1 MSQHFI
7 YIGTSLSQNNG
18 KDNKIGRSQYLNDRL
33 KNLDTSYSIDGFSI
47 KFLIICE
54 SLIESQEIEEYLHSY
69 FWDYSTTKLDNIT
82 SHGTEWFTK
91 NFTHEDIKKAL
102 LENNYNNKIITD
114 KDEIDKITE
123 KSKREEIKNN
133 YIKKMNQKSFERKNK
148 LALAKLKALDYQKEE
163 ELLNYYNNNDKG
175 ILNWC
180 CGLGKSFMTLLYIK
194 YYNFNKILIGVPS
207 IILQEHW
214 KDEIKKYFNNYKI
227 IFVGGNKGKNEKEI
241 NEYFNKHKNLI
252 IISTYASCK
261 KILYY
266 NVEFNFKVGD
276 EAHHLNGDN
285 KEYNY
290 FHNIK
295 ATKELYLTATIKELT
310 NNSNGY
316 SMDNTEQ
323 FGNIIEKKTINW
335 AIDNQYITDYDLI
348 LINYKI
354 DINVILK
361 EINCNNIENRQLLI
375 SAYLILKAISLY
387 NDLNNIFVYTNTTS
401 NADLVK
407 KYIDILINTST
418 LFPELNEIKNQIHNK
433 AYHSKSNIFDLKSKE
448 VLKNKIIITS
458 IVYSLGEGFNYP
470 ELNGVCFAENM
481 MSNIRIIQSLLRPH
495 RLDKN
500 NPNKK
505 AKVIIPFNI
514 NDLNYKENNIYTIS
528 KQLRNED
535 ENIKQR
541 IKLIEITTKKP
552 NSYPE
557 ISKTPC
563 DIKIDNPE
571 ELKKILIKLESSLN
585 KYFKDLAEEYK
596 YVQKINKEFKLDSE
610 KEYINNQEKHNN
622 YIDNPKEY
630 FSTCWNNW
638 YDFLGYDTEIFIQ
651 SKDDWIKFCKEK
663 GVNNYNHYLELC
675 KDEDYKNLPKM
686 PEEFYKDYT
695 NFNNEFNLNRKRR

>member
-7 YIGTSLSQNNG
+7 YIGTSLSQNKG
-18 KDNKIGRSQYLNDRL
+18 KDNKIGRSEYLNDRL
-33 KNLDTSYSIDGFSI
+33 QNLDTSYSIDGFSI

-69 FWDYSTTKLDNIT
+69 FWDYSTTKLSNIT
-82 SHGTEWFTK
+82 SNGTEWF
-91 NFTHEDIKKAL
+91 NRDFTDENIKEAL
-102 LENNYNNKIITD
+102 LEGNYYNKIITD
-114 KDEIDKITE
+114 KDEIDKITK

-148 LALAKLKALDYQKEE
+148 LAKLLSKARDYQKEV

-180 CGLGKSFMTLLYIK
+180 CGLGKSFETLLYIE
-194 YYNFNKILIGVPS
+194 YYNFDKILIGVPS
-207 IILQEHW
+207 IILQKHW
-214 KDEIKKYFNNYKI
+214 NHEIKEHFNNYEI
-227 IFVGGNKGKNEKEI
+227 IFVGGNEGKNEKEI
-241 NEYFNKHKNLI
+241 NDYFNKHKKLI

-261 KILYY
+261 KILDY

-285 KEYNY
+285 IEYNK

-295 ATKELYLTATIKELT
+295 ANKELYLTATIKELT

-348 LINYKI
+348 LIKYEI
-354 DINVILK
+354 DIDVILK
-361 EINCNNIENRQLLI
+361 EINCNNIENRELLI
-375 SAYLILKAISLY
+375 SAYLILKSIILY
-387 NDLNNIFVYTNTTS
+387 NDLTNIFVYTNTPN
-401 NADLVK
+401 NADLVT

-500 NPNKK
+500 NLNKI
-505 AKVIIPFNI
+505 AKVLISFNI

-541 IKLIEITTKKP
+541 IKLIEIITKKSNP
-552 NSYPE
+552 YQKLHKTSY
-557 ISKTPC
+557 

-596 YVQKINKEFKLDSE
+596 YVQNINKEFKLDSE
-610 KEYINNQEKHNN
+610 KEYISNQEKHNN

-651 SKDDWIKFCKEK
+651 SKDDWKKFGIEK

-675 KDEDYKNLPKM
+675 KDFKELPKM

-695 NFNNEFNLNRKRR
+695 NFNNEFNLNCKRR